1 MIYLL
6 ERVTVLMEKKSP
18 WGIKASDL
26 LGYVWLQ
33 ERKKEEK
40 REETEL
46 RGQRER
52 EERQRGQGN
61 VHRTL
66 IIIQS
71 V

>member
-33 ERKKEEK
+33 ERKKKKIGGKIKEK
-40 REETEL
+40 TEI
-46 RGQRER
+46 R
-52 EERQRGQGN
+52 N
-61 VHRTL
+61 KK
-66 IIIQS
+66 
-71 V
+71 